1 MIEFLQENWTLIAAV
16 ITGLIAWHKDVI
28 MNKIG
33 IKTAKIEGDSVH
45 ISNSKQLMDLYR
57 KSVDDLNVIKEAHI
71 EQIKANHKEE
81 VADIRTEHLKNIN
94 DIKLQHSNNDKDHK
108 TKFRKLEKDFQDSVN
123 DLKGQIQELKAIV
136 EALTKERD
144 YYKKQANE
152 VKNNNN

>member
-1 MIEFLQENWTLIAAV
+1 MNLGEFLIDNWGLIAGAV
-16 ITGLIAWHKDVI
+16 AGVAAWHKDYI
-28 MNKIG
+28 LNKIG
-33 IKTAKIEGDSVH
+33 VRRENTEADSVH

-108 TKFRKLEKDFQDSVN
+108 TKFRKLERDFQDSVN
-123 DLKGQIQELKAIV
+123 DLKGQIKELKEIV

-144 YYKKQANE
+144 FYKKQVNE
-152 VKNNNN
+152 LK